1 MSSHCCWVYITVT
14 TVSTHPE
21 QGIPECRWVRICQ
34 VSSSLGL
41 ELHPQL
47 HNHFKISLCF
57 WPHFV
62 LWFIFLG
69 PWFPCLQKTPKH
81 VKLWQQIAS
90 VYCSLN
96 ISHFDSFNWAAGQR
110 KCMFPNRGF
119 STWAEFLILVSLLT
133 CCRGEGRAKHFATK
147 TGKYENAARYSRHVH
162 LYLYVHIY
170 IFIQF

>member
-1 MSSHCCWVYITVT
+1 MWQALAACLVFFRADGDPNSLCSCPLDIDNWFVNCDPNRDV
-14 TVSTHPE
+14 VS
-21 QGIPECRWVRICQ
+21 
-34 VSSSLGL
+34 
-41 ELHPQL
+41 PQL
-47 HNHFKISLCF
+47 HNHFKISLRF

-147 TGKYENAARYSRHVH
+147 TGKYENAARYSWHVH